1 MLRHHRL
8 EQFSSWRTRRSL
20 EVAASGQ
27 PLNSM
32 AAMARFCN
40 APLKSG
46 GVSALSL
53 ALMFAPSLACRLLSR
68 VGPRASGVGARAR
81 GCSVLAFLTSLLDLQ
96 RC

>member
-1 MLRHHRL
+1 MLRHRRL

-27 PLNSM
+27 PRNSM

-46 GVSALSL
+46 GVSASLL
-53 ALMFAPSLACRLLSR
+53 ALMFAPLLARRLSR